1 MSVPIDVSSVIAAIR
16 SGDRDA
22 VDRLFAAVYDELRR
36 VARGQRLRWHGDT
49 TLDTTAL
56 VHEAY
61 LKLVAG
67 RSLEWSDRAHFMAVA
82 ARAMRHILVNYAE
95 RGRTAKR
102 GGDALHVSLD
112 EANPVPAEHADE
124 LLALDE
130 ALLALA
136 SANPR
141 QAQVVECRFFGG
153 LGMRETAEALGI
165 SLATAERD
173 WTQASAWLRDRLEDR
188 APSAA
193 SRDG

>member
-1 MSVPIDVSSVIAAIR
+1 MMSVPIDVSAVIAAIR

-36 VARGQRLRWHGDT
+36 MARGQRLRWDGDA

-67 RSLEWSDRAHFMAVA
+67 RSLEWADRAHFMAVA

-102 GGDALHVSLD
+102 GGGALHVSLD
-112 EANPVPAEHADE
+112 EANPVPAENADE

-130 ALLALA
+130 ALRALA
-136 SANPR
+136 SVNPR

-153 LGMRETAEALGI
+153 LGMRETAEAIGI
-165 SLATAERD
+165 SRATAERD

-188 APSAA
+188 APTGTL
-193 SRDG
+193 R

>member
-1 MSVPIDVSSVIAAIR
+1 MMSVPIDVSAVIAAIR

-36 VARGQRLRWHGDT
+36 MARGQRLRWDGDA

-67 RSLEWSDRAHFMAVA
+67 RSLEWADRAHFMAVA

-102 GGDALHVSLD
+102 GGGALHMSLE
-112 EANPVPAEHADE
+112 EANPVPVENADE

-130 ALLALA
+130 SLHALA
-136 SANPR
+136 SVNPR

-153 LGMRETAEALGI
+153 LGMRETAEAIGI
-165 SLATAERD
+165 SRATAERD
-173 WTQASAWLRDRLEDR
+173 WMQASAWLRERLEDR
-188 APSAA
+188 TKSSPA
-193 SRDG
+193 